1 MCSIKTQP
9 VSLLVIAFVNDFQNS
24 SSNRFPHKLMC
35 IICDRIHLAFSTLLY
50 YLEKFT
56 VYATNELYI
65 SYTVVLI
72 LLRI

>member
-9 VSLLVIAFVNDFQNS
+9 VSLLVIAFVNDFRNS
-24 SSNRFPHKLMC
+24 SSNRFPRKLMC
-35 IICDRIHLAFSTLLY
+35 ICDRIHLAFNTLLY

>member
-1 MCSIKTQP
+1 MC
-9 VSLLVIAFVNDFQNS
+9 
-24 SSNRFPHKLMC
+24 
-35 IICDRIHLAFSTLLY
+35 ICDRIHLALSTLLY